1 MSNRVIVMMMTSVM
15 VMVKVMVMVIIMVM
29 AIVMVMV
36 IVIVMVI
43 VMVMVMV
50 SLVIHR
56 AESHTCEH
64 QFLTDISQDLQ
75 NVQCSGIGG
84 IYAYIYYS

>member
-15 VMVKVMVMVIIMVM
+15 
-29 AIVMVMV
+29 
-36 IVIVMVI
+36 VMVI

-64 QFLTDISQDLQ
+64 QFLTDIPQELQ
-75 NVQCSGIGG
+75 NVQYSGIGG
-84 IYAYIYYS
+84 IYAHIYIIVDMLKTQDESYPLIFQHMP